1 MLTTAPLLGTLLLNE
16 KETLHMTQRI
26 NKETRE
32 FQAET
37 KQLLDLMIH
46 SIYTNKEIFLREL
59 ISNASDAIDKL
70 RFQSL
75 TNDDL
80 LEGDNNFE
88 IFIIPDEA
96 THTLTISDNGIGMTY
111 EEVVENIGTIAKS
124 GTKSFLEKLKEKETA
139 TDNELIGQFGVGFYS
154 AFMISDKVTLIT
166 RAPGQEKGVKWES
179 AGDGT
184 YTIEECDKE
193 KRGTTITITL
203 NEDFRNASRPEENF
217 LQRYTIENLIKKY
230 SDYIRYPIK
239 MNFIK
244 EEQPL
249 DSEGKKIEDAPAIQS
264 VEIRTLNSM
273 TPLWTKSKNEITTE
287 EYQHFYKDLFH
298 DWEEPMEIIHSK
310 AEGTVEYTTLLFIPS
325 RAPFDF
331 YSPNSTSGIR
341 LYSKQIFIMDNCKD
355 LLPEYL
361 RFVRGLV
368 DSPDFSLNISREI
381 LQHSKQL
388 KLIGKNL
395 EKSVL
400 KTLENLLTK
409 ERPKYEKFWK
419 EFGRALKIGAYTDY
433 SSRDKLKD
441 LLLFSSSHATD
452 TLTTLDDYTK
462 RMPENQKVI
471 YYATGK
477 DQASVERLPQMEL
490 LREKNIEVLYL
501 FDQVDEFT
509 IDALNEYKDKKF
521 QSISRGELNLD
532 DIDSPEAKKNTEA
545 ILKENESLIQAVKE
559 QLEGKISDVKI
570 SNRLKSSA
578 VCLVSDDNGISLS
591 MEQIL
596 SEMNQTMY
604 KANRI
609 LELNPN
615 HDVFNTLQAL
625 HETAPNSDSFKDYCE
640 LLYVQALLIE
650 GILPEDPISFANK
663 VASLMARTGK

>member
-1 MLTTAPLLGTLLLNE
+1 MTQTIK
-16 KETLHMTQRI
+16 KETKT
-26 NKETRE
+26 

-70 RFQSL
+70 RFESL
-75 TNDDL
+75 TNQDL
-80 LEGDNNFE
+80 LEGDSDFE
-88 IFIIPDEA
+88 ILLVPDET

-124 GTKSFLEKLKEKETA
+124 GTKNFLEKLKEKESA
-139 TDNELIGQFGVGFYS
+139 NDNELIGQFGVGFYS

-166 RAPGQEKGVKWES
+166 RAPGQEKGVKWVS

-193 KRGTTITITL
+193 KRGTTIIITL
-203 NEDFRNASRPEENF
+203 NEDFRTSGQSDQNF
-217 LQRYTIENLIKKY
+217 LERYTIESLVKKY

-239 MNFIK
+239 MNFIH
-244 EEQPL
+244 EEKPL
-249 DSEGKKIEDAPAIQS
+249 DADGKEIEDAEPTQT
-264 VEIRTLNSM
+264 VETRTLNSM
-273 TPLWTKSKNEITTE
+273 TPLWTRNKNDITKE
-287 EYQHFYKDLFH
+287 EYQLFYKDIFH
-298 DWEEPMEIIHSK
+298 DWEEPMELIHSK

-325 RAPFDF
+325 RAPYDF
-331 YSPNSTSGIR
+331 YSQQSTSGIR
-341 LYSKQIFIMDNCKD
+341 LYSKHIFIMDNCKD

-381 LQHSKQL
+381 LQHSSQL

-400 KTLENLLTK
+400 KTLTTMLSK
-409 ERPKYEKFWK
+409 DRPQYEKFWK
-419 EFGRALKIGAYTDY
+419 EFGRALKIGAYSDY
-433 SSRDKLKD
+433 ASRDKLKD
-441 LLLFSSSHATD
+441 LLLFSTSHAAD
-452 TLTTLDDYTK
+452 ELTTLADYVA
-462 RMPENQKVI
+462 RMPENQKII

-490 LREKNIEVLYL
+490 LKEKNIEVLYL

-509 IDALNEYKDKKF
+509 IDALKEYNDHKF
-521 QSISRGELNLD
+521 HSISRGDLELD
-532 DIDSPEAKKNTEA
+532 DIDAPEIKKNTEA
-545 ILKENESLIQAVKE
+545 IYKENESLIKAIKE
-559 QLEGKISDVKI
+559 LLDGKIADVKI

-578 VCLVSDDNGISLS
+578 VCLVSDDKGISLS

-596 SEMNQTMY
+596 SEMNQNMH
-604 KANRI
+604 KASRI

-615 HDVFNTLQAL
+615 HEVFTTLQGL
-625 HETAPNSDSFKDYCE
+625 HQSAPGSDSFKDYCE

-650 GILPEDPISFANK
+650 GILPEDPIGFANK

>member
-1 MLTTAPLLGTLLLNE
+1 
-16 KETLHMTQRI
+16 MTQTTT
-26 NKETRE
+26 KETRE

-59 ISNASDAIDKL
+59 VSNASDAIDKI
-70 RFQSL
+70 RFESL
-75 TNDDL
+75 TNQDL
-80 LEGDNNFE
+80 LEGDSNFE
-88 IFIIPDEA
+88 IFIVPDE
-96 THTLTISDNGIGMTY
+96 TSHTLTISDNGIGMTY
-111 EEVVENIGTIAKS
+111 AEVVENIGTIAKS
-124 GTKSFLEKLKEKETA
+124 GTKSFLEKLKEK
-139 TDNELIGQFGVGFYS
+139 DSVNDDELIGQFGVGFYS
-154 AFMISDKVTLIT
+154 AFMISDKITLIT
-166 RAPGQEKGVKWES
+166 RAPGQEKGVKWQS

-184 YTIEECDKE
+184 YTIEECEKE
-193 KRGTTITITL
+193 KRGTTIIINL
-203 NEDFRNASRPEENF
+203 NEDFRTPGRPEENF
-217 LQRYTIENLIKKY
+217 LERYTIENLIKKY

-239 MNFIK
+239 MNFTK
-244 EEQPL
+244 TEKPV
-249 DSEGKKIEDAPAIQS
+249 DDEGKEIADAEA
-264 VEIRTLNSM
+264 VETVEVRTLNSM
-273 TPLWTKSKNEITTE
+273 TPLWTKNKSEITQE
-287 EYQHFYKDLFH
+287 EYQLFYKDLFH
-298 DWEEPMEIIHSK
+298 DWEDPMELIHSK

-331 YSPNSTSGIR
+331 YSQKSTSGIR
-341 LYSKQIFIMDNCKD
+341 LYSKHVFIMDNCQD

-400 KTLENLLTK
+400 KTLENLLSK
-409 ERPKYEKFWK
+409 DRPKYEKFWK
-419 EFGRALKIGAYTDY
+419 EFGRALKIGAYTD
-433 SSRDKLKD
+433 SQSRDKLKN
-441 LLLFSSSHATD
+441 LLLFSSSHTTD
-452 TLTTLDDYTK
+452 ALTTLDDYVK

-490 LREKNIEVLYL
+490 LKEKNIEVLYL

-509 IDALNEYKDKKF
+509 IDALQEYNDKKF
-521 QSISRGELNLD
+521 QSISRGDLNLD
-532 DIDSPEAKKNTEA
+532 DIDSPEAKKHTEE
-545 ILKENESLIQAVKE
+545 IYEENKSLIEAMKE
-559 QLEGKISDVKI
+559 LLKGKIADVKI

-578 VCLVSDDNGISLS
+578 VCLVTDDKGISLS

-596 SEMNQTMY
+596 SEMNNTMY
-604 KANRI
+604 KASRI

-615 HDVFNTLQAL
+615 HDVFATLHNL
-625 HETAPNSDSFKDYCE
+625 YETAPDSDSFKDYCE

-650 GILPEDPISFANK
+650 GILPEDPIGFANK
-663 VASLMARTGK
+663 VSSLMARTAK

>member
-1 MLTTAPLLGTLLLNE
+1 
-16 KETLHMTQRI
+16 MTQTH

-70 RFQSL
+70 RFESL
-75 TNDDL
+75 TNHDL
-80 LEGDNNFE
+80 LEGDSNFE
-88 IFIIPDEA
+88 IFIVPDED
-96 THTLTISDNGIGMTY
+96 THTITISDNGIGMTY
-111 EEVVENIGTIAKS
+111 DEVVENIGTIAKS
-124 GTKSFLEKLKEKETA
+124 GTKSFFEKMKEKET
-139 TDNELIGQFGVGFYS
+139 TDDNELIGQFGVGFYS
-154 AFMISDKVTLIT
+154 AFMVSDKVTLVT
-166 RAPGQEKGVKWES
+166 RAPGQEKGVKWQS

-184 YTIEECDKE
+184 YTIEECEKE
-193 KRGTTITITL
+193 KRGTTITIEL
-203 NEDFRNASRPEENF
+203 NEDFRTASRPEENF
-217 LQRYTIENLIKKY
+217 LERYTIETLIKKY

-244 EEQPL
+244 EEKPL
-249 DSEGKKIEDAPAIQS
+249 DADGNEIEGAPATQT
-264 VEIRTLNSM
+264 VEIQTLNSM
-273 TPLWTKSKNEITTE
+273 TPLWTRSKNEITTE
-287 EYQHFYKDLFH
+287 EYQLFYKDLFH
-298 DWEEPMEIIHSK
+298 DWEEPMDIIHSK
-310 AEGTVEYTTLLFIPS
+310 AEGTVEYTSLLFIPS

-331 YSPNSTSGIR
+331 YSQKSTSGIR
-341 LYSKQIFIMDNCKD
+341 LYSKHIFIMDNCQD

-400 KTLENLLTK
+400 KTLGTILSK
-409 ERPKYEKFWK
+409 DRPKYEKFWK

-441 LLLFSSSHATD
+441 LLLFSTSNASD
-452 TLTTLDDYTK
+452 SLTTLGDYTS

-490 LREKNIEVLYL
+490 LKEKNLEVLYL

-509 IDALNEYKDKKF
+509 IDALKEYGDKKF
-521 QSISRGELNLD
+521 QSISRGDLNLD

-545 ILKENESLIQAVKE
+545 IVKENESLIQAMKT
-559 QLEGKISDVKI
+559 LLTGKIADVKI

-578 VCLVSDDNGISLS
+578 VCLVSDDKGISLS

-596 SEMNQTMY
+596 SEMNQSMY
-604 KANRI
+604 KASRI

-615 HDVFNTLQAL
+615 HDVFATLKDL
-625 HETAPNSDSFKDYCE
+625 HETAPGSEAFNDYCE

-650 GILPEDPISFANK
+650 GILPEDPIGFANK
-663 VASLMARTGK
+663 VASLMAKVGK

>member
-1 MLTTAPLLGTLLLNE
+1 M
-16 KETLHMTQRI
+16 
-26 NKETRE
+26 
-32 FQAET
+32 
-37 KQLLDLMIH
+37 
-46 SIYTNKEIFLREL
+46 
-59 ISNASDAIDKL
+59 
-70 RFQSL
+70 
-75 TNDDL
+75 
-80 LEGDNNFE
+80 
-88 IFIIPDEA
+88 
-96 THTLTISDNGIGMTY
+96 
-111 EEVVENIGTIAKS
+111 
-124 GTKSFLEKLKEKETA
+124 KEKET
-139 TDNELIGQFGVGFYS
+139 TDDNELIGQFGVGFYS
-154 AFMISDKVTLIT
+154 AFMVSDKVTLVT
-166 RAPGQEKGVKWES
+166 RAPGQEKGVKWQS

-184 YTIEECDKE
+184 YTIEECEKE
-193 KRGTTITITL
+193 KRGTTITIEL
-203 NEDFRNASRPEENF
+203 NEDFRTASRPEENF
-217 LQRYTIENLIKKY
+217 LERYTIETLIKKY

-244 EEQPL
+244 EEKPL
-249 DSEGKKIEDAPAIQS
+249 DADGNEIEGAPATQT
-264 VEIRTLNSM
+264 VEIQTLNSM
-273 TPLWTKSKNEITTE
+273 TPLWTRSKNEITTE
-287 EYQHFYKDLFH
+287 EYQLFYKDLFH
-298 DWEEPMEIIHSK
+298 DWEEPMDIIHSK
-310 AEGTVEYTTLLFIPS
+310 AEGTVEYTSLLFIPS

-331 YSPNSTSGIR
+331 YSQKSTSGIR
-341 LYSKQIFIMDNCKD
+341 LYSKHIFIMDNCQD

-400 KTLENLLTK
+400 KTLGNILSK
-409 ERPKYEKFWK
+409 DRPKYEKFWK

-441 LLLFSSSHATD
+441 LLLFSTSNASD
-452 TLTTLDDYTK
+452 SLTTLGDYTS

-490 LREKNIEVLYL
+490 LKEKNLEVLYL

-509 IDALNEYKDKKF
+509 IDALKEYGDKKF
-521 QSISRGELNLD
+521 QSISRGDLNLD

-545 ILKENESLIQAVKE
+545 IVKENESLIQAMKT
-559 QLEGKISDVKI
+559 LLTGKIADVKI

-578 VCLVSDDNGISLS
+578 VCLVSDDKGISLS

-596 SEMNQTMY
+596 SEMNQSMY
-604 KANRI
+604 KASRI

-615 HDVFNTLQAL
+615 HDVFATLKDL
-625 HETAPNSDSFKDYCE
+625 HETAPGSEAFNDYCE

-650 GILPEDPISFANK
+650 GILPEDPIGFANK
-663 VASLMARTGK
+663 VASLMAKIGK